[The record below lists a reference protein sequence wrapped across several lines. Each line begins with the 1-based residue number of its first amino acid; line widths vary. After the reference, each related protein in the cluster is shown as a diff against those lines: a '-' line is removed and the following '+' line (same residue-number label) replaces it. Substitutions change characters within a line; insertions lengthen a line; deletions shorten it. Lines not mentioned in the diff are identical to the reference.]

1 MTARRNKQSP
11 ARFLRS
17 WKAGWA
23 GHSPGFRMLMKSMD
37 YQCDAQASRTWQIH
51 RRKQKVAFD
60 GCSMQ
65 GDFSVCRLYQRSEAG
80 RSFFAS
86 RPSIYKWTVKG
97 TASGRVFDRLVAQ
110 AVGMR
115 KHWPDGNLQGLC
127 IRKTV
132 RQPTSQFSCFPEVSR
147 LWIYGRLSKKQ

>member
-23 GHSPGFRMLMKSMD
+23 GHSPGFRMLIKSTD
-37 YQCDAQASRTWQIH
+37 CQCDAQASRTWQIH

-65 GDFSVCRLYQRSEAG
+65 GDFSVCRLYRALRPDV
-80 RSFFAS
+80 RSFS
-86 RPSIYKWTVKG
+86 SIDNKCTVKG
-97 TASGRVFDRLVAQ
+97 TAAGRVFDRLVAQ

-115 KHWPDGNLQGLC
+115 KYWPDGNLQGLC
-127 IRKTV
+127 IRKTI
-132 RQPTSQFSCFPEVSR
+132 RQPTSQFSYFPEVSR
-147 LWIYGRLSKKQ
+147 LWIYGMLSKKQ